1 MTKFYQDISASGGTI
16 RTHELREPRAYYGI
30 NKGIKSGD
38 VIRIK
43 NGVYMLPEE
52 LATTMVDVE
61 RIVPGGVVCMYSA
74 WDYYG
79 LTTQIPDGFYVAIE
93 KHRKVVAPEISGIVL
108 CYWEEKYCKMGV
120 EEADIANH
128 KVKIFCIEKSVC
140 DAIKFRNKIGTEV
153 AVEILRNY
161 LKRKNRN
168 ISRLMDY
175 AKQMRVLS
183 PDEMKMLVSSDEK
196 LLQAIEERAKAMG
209 VNPETADIQLIE
221 VPNEYGGS
229 GQKGYLIAVH

>member
-1 MTKFYQDISASGGTI
+1 MAKFYQDISASGGTI

-93 KHRKVVAPEISGIVL
+93 KHRKVVVPEISGIVL
-108 CYWEEKYCKMGV
+108 CYWEEKYCSMGV
-120 EEADIANH
+120 EEVEIANH
-128 KVKIFCIEKSVC
+128 RVKIFCIEKCVC
-140 DAIKFRNKIGTEV
+140 DAIKFRNKIGTDV
-153 AVEILRNY
+153 AVEILSNY
-161 LKRKNRN
+161 LRRKDRN
-168 ISRLMDY
+168 ISLLMDF
-175 AKQMRVLS
+175 AKQMRVISTIQPYL
-183 PDEMKMLVSSDEK
+183 EMGLYR
-196 LLQAIEERAKAMG
+196 L
-209 VNPETADIQLIE
+209 
-221 VPNEYGGS
+221 
-229 GQKGYLIAVH
+229 

>member
-93 KHRKVVAPEISGIVL
+93 KHRKVVAPKITGIIL
-108 CYWEEKYCKMGV
+108 CYWEEKYCSLGV
-120 EEADIANH
+120 EEVEFANH
-128 KVKIFCIEKSVC
+128 KVKIFSLEKCVC
-140 DAIKFRNKIGTEV
+140 DAIKFRNKIGINV
-153 AVEILRNY
+153 AVEILKNY
-161 LKRKNRN
+161 LDHRDHN
-168 ISRLMDY
+168 ISLLMDF
-175 AKQMRVLS
+175 ARQMRIRSTMSQYL
-183 PDEMKMLVSSDEK
+183 D
-196 LLQAIEERAKAMG
+196 AIL
-209 VNPETADIQLIE
+209 N
-221 VPNEYGGS
+221 
-229 GQKGYLIAVH
+229 

>member
-1 MTKFYQDISASGGTI
+1 MAKFYRALFENGGTI
-16 RTHELREPRAYYGI
+16 RTQELQEPPAYYEI
-30 NKGIKSGD
+30 NKDIKSGN

-43 NGVYMLPEE
+43 NGVYILPEE
-52 LATTMVDVE
+52 LATSMIDIE

-93 KHRKVVAPEISGIVL
+93 KHRKVVVPEISSIVL
-108 CYWEEKYCKMGV
+108 CYWEEKYCTMGI
-120 EEADIANH
+120 EEAIIANH
-128 KVKIFCIEKSVC
+128 KVKIFCMEKSVC
-140 DAIKFRNKIGTEV
+140 DAVKFRNKIGTEV

-161 LKRKNRN
+161 LKRKDRN

-183 PDEMKMLVSSDEK
+183 TMKQYLEMGL
-196 LLQAIEERAKAMG
+196 
-209 VNPETADIQLIE
+209 
-221 VPNEYGGS
+221 
-229 GQKGYLIAVH
+229 